1 MFTVQ
6 VRLRV
11 KGNKE
16 LGTIGI
22 GACIRHRQ
30 NTCAIVFQTQSAA
43 LVSEFIAR
51 PTRTCTGGITA
62 LGHKTGNYPVKRGI
76 IVKPITS
83 QEYKVVHRLRS
94 LGRE

>member
-1 MFTVQ
+1 MFTVK
-6 VRLRV
+6 VWLRI

-22 GACIRHRQ
+22 GACIGNRQ
-30 NTCAIVFQTQSAA
+30 NTGAIVFQTQSDA

-51 PTRTCTGGITA
+51 PTHACTGGVPT
-62 LGHKTGNYPVKRGI
+62 LGHKTGDYPVERGA

-83 QEYKVVHRLRS
+83 QEHKVVHRLRS